1 VSEAAVGEPHAP
13 ALPDVFG
20 TALKAFLFDLD
31 GVVTHT
37 AAIHARAWKRLF
49 DEFLAGLEGDAE
61 RLAPFRLPEDYL
73 AYVDGKPRYEG
84 VRSFLQSRAIDLPW
98 GDPQDSPDERT
109 VCGLGNR
116 KNRYFKQVMA
126 EQGVEVFPATIALI
140 RALRAHGV
148 RTACVS
154 SSKNCRPV
162 LERAGITDLFDV
174 IFDGRDLEAENLPG
188 KPRPDAF
195 LRAAERLGVAPAAS
209 AVVEDAV
216 SGVAAGKA
224 AGFRLVIGVDR
235 GAGREALLAAGAD
248 VVVADLAELDAALAA
263 RRKD

>member
-1 VSEAAVGEPHAP
+1 MGEPHAP
-13 ALPDVFG
+13 ALPDLFG
-20 TALKAFLFDLD
+20 MQVNAVLFDLD

-49 DEFLAGLEGDAE
+49 DEFLAGPDDNPE
-61 RLAPFRLPEDYL
+61 RFHPFRVPEDYL
-73 AYVDGKPRYEG
+73 AYVDGKPRYAG
-84 VRSFLQSRAIDLPW
+84 VRSFLRSRGIDLPW
-98 GDPQDSPDERT
+98 GDPQDSLEDGT

-116 KNRYFKQVMA
+116 KDRYFHQVLA
-126 EQGVEVFPATIALI
+126 EEGVEVFPTTIALI
-140 RALRAHGV
+140 RALRTRGV

-162 LERAGITDLFDV
+162 LERAGISDLFEE
-174 IFDGRDLEAENLPG
+174 IFDGRDLEREGLAG

-195 LRAAERLGVAPAAS
+195 VRATERLGVAPAAS

-224 AGFRLVIGVDR
+224 GGFRLVIGVDQ
-235 GAGREALLAAGAD
+235 GAGRDALLAAGAD
-248 VVVADLAELDAALAA
+248 VVVADLAELDAALAGG
-263 RRKD
+263 RSTG